1 MPKGTQSGI
10 EKGYTVMISLF
21 DIKIGDVLDELP
33 HECKEL
39 GNIRLSVSESD
50 SLKLG
55 YAIFGFPVTQH
66 KCYFVFK
73 YLDKDNLKQS
83 RVKYLGEYRYL
94 KHVTYWI
101 ENDLYNN
108 REI

>member
-39 GNIRLSVSESD
+39 GNIRLSVSGSD

-55 YAIFGFPVTQH
+55 YFIFGFPVI
-66 KCYFVFK
+66 KPKSYFLFK
-73 YLDKDNLKQS
+73 STDDRSKVIYLD
-83 RVKYLGEYRYL
+83 EYSYL
-94 KHVTYWI
+94 KHVVYWI
-101 ENDLYNN
+101 EDDLYNN
-108 REI
+108 KEYTYE